1 MKKSRSIRKILY
13 TIIIVGILF
22 SLAVL
27 FGAFRTSSIGPNLEK
42 PLTSEEVVKL
52 IPRGKEL
59 AIAGDCFGCHSLP
72 EGPLAAGGRAIGTPF
87 GTIYSTNITPDKTF
101 GIGNYT
107 RADFHRALKDGIG
120 KERGNLYPA
129 MPFVFTH
136 MTTSEDLDA
145 LYAYVMTLPPMP
157 VANKEN
163 TGVFVLPVR
172 PFMNFWT
179 LLNFPKHDA
188 PNNPQRSV
196 QWNRGAYIVEGL
208 AHCGACHSPRNFMMG
223 VDFSRSL
230 QGGEEAGLAIPDITA
245 EALSKHGYD
254 TASLSQFLQT
264 GISPQGSSFADMNT
278 VTHFSTSQMA
288 TEDVED
294 VSIYLL
300 TDKNGQ
306 LLGAKSTPE
315 ALPETNNQQ
324 TDSTQTVRIQTDS
337 TMETGRM
344 MYMSTCAGCHGISG
358 EGVPN
363 GIPAL
368 KGNAI
373 LAMDNPETFINVVLT
388 GIPTTT
394 FPNGQRMYAMPS
406 FADDLNSQEIA
417 DLITWARA
425 EWGGQA
431 KSVTAEQVEKV
442 KKAIP

>member
-1 MKKSRSIRKILY
+1 MAKRTLTRKIIY
-13 TIIIVGILF
+13 TLIALGILF
-22 SLAVL
+22 AFAVL
-27 FGAFRTSSIGPNLEK
+27 FGFFRTSSIGPNLDK
-42 PLTSEEVVKL
+42 PLTAEEVRKL
-52 IPRGKEL
+52 IPRGQEL

-87 GTIYSTNITPDKTF
+87 GVIYSTNITPDKEF

-136 MTTSEDLDA
+136 MTTSEDIDA
-145 LYAYVMTLPPMP
+145 LYAYVMTIPPMQ
-157 VANKEN
+157 VANKDN

-179 LLNFPKHDA
+179 LLNFPKQDA
-188 PNNPQRSV
+188 PHNPKRSEE
-196 QWNRGAYIVEGL
+196 WNRGAYIVEGL

-245 EALSKHGYD
+245 EALSKHGYNM
-254 TASLSQFLQT
+254 ASLSEFLQT

-288 TEDVED
+288 ASDVHD
-294 VSIYLL
+294 VSLYLL
-300 TDKNGQ
+300 TNKKGQ
-306 LLGAKSTPE
+306 LLGAQAAPAPLPE
-315 ALPETNNQQ
+315 ANNVQIVSSN
-324 TDSTQTVRIQTDS
+324 TSSESNI
-337 TMETGRM
+337 MEDGRL
-344 MYMSTCAGCHGISG
+344 MYMATCAGCHGMAG
-358 EGVPN
+358 NGVPN

-373 LAMDNPETFINVVLT
+373 LEMDDPETFISVVLT

-394 FPNGQRMYAMPS
+394 FPDGQRMYAMPG
-406 FADDLNSQEIA
+406 FANTLDSQQISN
-417 DLITWARA
+417 LISWARA
-425 EWGGQA
+425 EWGGQPTPIA
-431 KSVTAEQVEKV
+431 PQQVEKL
-442 KKAIP
+442 KKELK